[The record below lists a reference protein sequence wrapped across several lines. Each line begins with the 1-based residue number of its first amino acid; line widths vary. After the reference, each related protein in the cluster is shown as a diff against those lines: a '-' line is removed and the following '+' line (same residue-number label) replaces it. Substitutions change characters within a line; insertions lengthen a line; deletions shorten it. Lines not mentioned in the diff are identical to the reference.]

1 MTLANKITWGRLVI
15 SPFFILFLFI
25 GGTKGKILSLLIFL
39 IASLGDFLD
48 GYFARKRNEVTS
60 SGKIMDPIVD
70 KILVYGAFVSFI
82 QLHLIP
88 FWMVI
93 ILVARDF
100 LVMGLRVE
108 AAAKKTIISAS
119 KLAKAKT
126 VSQYVVIFFVFL
138 VIISEGWGITLW
150 SPEAVTFILMGV
162 AVILSVVSAIQ
173 YGVRSQHLTVSIC
186 TKKGSRNL

>member
-25 GGTKGKILSLLIFL
+25 GGMEGKILSLLIFL

-60 SGKIMDPIVD
+60 SGKIMDPVVD

-126 VSQYVVIFFVFL
+126 VSQYIVIFFVFF
-138 VIISEGWGITLW
+138 VIINEGLGITLW
-150 SPEAVTFILMGV
+150 SSETVTFILMGV
-162 AVILSVVSAIQ
+162 AVILSIISAIQ
-173 YGVRSQHLTVSIC
+173 YGLRSQHLT
-186 TKKGSRNL
+186 

>member
-15 SPFFILFLFI
+15 SPFFVLFLFI
-25 GGTKGKILSLLIFL
+25 GGPEGKILSLLIFL
-39 IASLGDFLD
+39 IASSGDFLD

-60 SGKIMDPIVD
+60 IGKIMDPVVD
-70 KILVYGAFVSFI
+70 KILVYGAFISFI

-88 FWMVI
+88 FWMVM

-108 AAAKKTIISAS
+108 AAAKETIISAS

-126 VSQYVVIFFVFL
+126 ISQYIAIFFVFL

-150 SPEAVTFILMGV
+150 SSGAITFILMGV
-162 AVILSVVSAIQ
+162 AVILSLISAIQ
-173 YGVRSQHLTVSIC
+173 YGVRSQHLA
-186 TKKGSRNL
+186 